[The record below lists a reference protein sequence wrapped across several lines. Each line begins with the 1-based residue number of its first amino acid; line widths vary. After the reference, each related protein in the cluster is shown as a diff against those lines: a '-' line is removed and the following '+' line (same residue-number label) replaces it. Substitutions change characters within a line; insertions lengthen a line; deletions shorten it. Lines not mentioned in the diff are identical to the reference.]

1 MARHNE
7 TGALGE
13 HLVATLLRQARIS
26 VAPSSIADLRV
37 EGVEIEVKTARP
49 SFYRPGRRG
58 FQFSLERRG
67 HSQLRAQALVL
78 VALQEAEADGDELA
92 VFFVIPAAV
101 VAGRRKLAITNHDAL
116 AYSGRWSAYR
126 GRWETIAEAA

>member
-13 HLVATLLRQARIS
+13 QLVATMLRQARIS

-78 VALQEAEADGDELA
+78 VALQEADGDELA

-126 GRWETIAEAA
+126 GRWETIAEVA